1 MTGLVRVKGWIYRMQ
16 IRLSQLDFPNLCLIS
31 TSFLCKAEKGLW
43 FYLSS
48 LIYMIWIHPYI
59 RSVISVFS
67 NVIQRSIL
75 ASLQRHLTL
84 STISKCFCQNPLCVP
99 WNKNNKTFVNINARR
114 TLSCAEK
121 KGVKFSCINCP
132 TSVDPYSF
140 RCRTLLLVFARQE
153 NPEIVLQTTTTNS
166 SLKQFKIWTHGLTTW
181 RTSNHS

>member
-48 LIYMIWIHPYI
+48 LIYIIWIHPYI

-84 STISKCFCQNPLCVP
+84 STISKCFCQNPLCVCHETKTIKLLSTSMRVGLWVVQKKKV
-99 WNKNNKTFVNINARR
+99 WN
-114 TLSCAEK
+114 
-121 KGVKFSCINCP
+121 
-132 TSVDPYSF
+132 
-140 RCRTLLLVFARQE
+140 LVAS
-153 NPEIVLQTTTTNS
+153 IVLPQLILTVFDAELYCW
-166 SLKQFKIWTHGLTTW
+166 SLLDRKTLRLYCKQPQQIVLWNNLRSGLMV
-181 RTSNHS
+181 